1 MLTDLTPEHDTILD
15 DVAAEYIACLTR
27 PDPYDDAAVRAWLR
41 IAYDACGLPMPDRV
55 EVVDSPDA
63 ACELAS
69 VLTGETI
76 AALDSVGVADA
87 AWVARYDAY
96 HRLGVLS
103 DAESAEL
110 LALRAYLRCAWDHI
124 LLDEC
129 AIVVRRPTT
138 LSLDE
143 AGNLHSV
150 DGPAIA
156 WADGHPD
163 YAHHGV
169 WVSERIALDPRGHTR
184 AEYLAI
190 TDTEVRR
197 ALGERA
203 GWQWVAEL
211 LGAKIANT
219 WTDPRTG
226 LRYELLSLADG
237 GGKLLRKESPTLQD
251 GSQPWYVE
259 PVHEDLRHAQAAR
272 KWQAGDWS
280 VEECEADPELSYGAE
295 S

>member
-1 MLTDLTPEHDTILD
+1 MLTELTPAQDQILD
-15 DVAAEYIACLTR
+15 AVADEYIACLTR
-27 PDPYDDAAVRAWLR
+27 PDPYDPVAVRAWLV
-41 IAYDACGLPMPDRV
+41 IVYDSCGLKCPERV
-55 EVVDSPDA
+55 DVVDSPDA
-63 ACELAS
+63 ACALAAQ
-69 VLTGETI
+69 LTGERIST
-76 AALDSVGVADA
+76 LDSVGIYGA
-87 AWVARYDAY
+87 AWVARYDTY

-103 DAESAEL
+103 GEEAAEL

-138 LSLDE
+138 LVVDD
-143 AGNLHSV
+143 AGSLHSV
-150 DGPAIA
+150 DGPAIT

-169 WVSERIALDPRGHTR
+169 WITERIALNPRSHTR

-190 TDTEVRR
+190 SDTEVRR

-203 GWQWVAEL
+203 GWDWVAAI
-211 LGAKIANT
+211 LGAKVADK

-226 LRYELLSLADG
+226 LRYELLAHEG
-237 GGKLLRKESPTLQD
+237 GRLLRKQSPRLQD
-251 GSQPWYVE
+251 GSQPWYCE
-259 PVHEDLRHAQAAR
+259 PVHEELRTAQAAR
-272 KWQAGDWS
+272 KWQATDES
-280 VEECEADPELSYGAE
+280 PEQCEADPELSYGAE